1 MMAKCSY
8 NGGDKLDKK
17 WKELRSKIKPQFKAE
32 VKDDKTVLILSGDV
46 VSNEYS
52 WYEDDISPKRIQ
64 AILDE
69 SPGELVIRL
78 NSGGGDAF
86 AGVEIYN
93 MLKDYPNKVT
103 VEVTGLA
110 ASAASIV
117 AMGADEIIMCTGSMM
132 MIHEAWTFAVG
143 SKSDL
148 QKTVDMMD
156 KLDASLVSIYAERL
170 GLDKDFVSELLKA
183 ETWMTAEEAVKD
195 GFADSVKTKPVTQ
208 ATVEIEI
215 ADEIKAMLEDIK
227 MMKADFEGLK
237 DKPKGN
243 NLQRLFNKGV

>member
-1 MMAKCSY
+1 M
-8 NGGDKLDKK
+8 DKK

-32 VKDDKTVLILSGDV
+32 VMDDRTVLILSGDV

-64 AILDE
+64 AVLDG

-132 MIHEAWTFAVG
+132 MIHEAWTIAVG

-148 QKTVDMMD
+148 QKKVDMMD

-215 ADEIKAMLEDIK
+215 SDEIKAMLEDIK